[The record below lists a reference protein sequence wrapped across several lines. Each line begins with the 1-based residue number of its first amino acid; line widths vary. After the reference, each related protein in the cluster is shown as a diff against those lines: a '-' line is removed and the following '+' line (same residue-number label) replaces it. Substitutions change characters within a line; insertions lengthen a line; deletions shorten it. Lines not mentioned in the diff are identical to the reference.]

1 MWGLPEVSLQA
12 AQEGLSPQEK
22 RSDISEKSCPPQH
35 PDVQYSKNPAS
46 GRGEG
51 TLVVCFR
58 RHKDK
63 GLETNSHVC
72 ESESK
77 ATRTLLET
85 PEGLLP
91 FCSGQI
97 SLSKGVP

>member
-1 MWGLPEVSLQA
+1 MGA
-12 AQEGLSPQEK
+12 ARSKSPGSTGGSPQEK
-22 RSDISEKSCPPQH
+22 SDISEKSCPPQH
-35 PDVQYSKNPAS
+35 PDVQYSKNPDS

-51 TLVVCFR
+51 TLVICFR

-63 GLETNSHVC
+63 GLEANSHVC

-77 ATRTLLET
+77 ATGSLWET

-91 FCSGQI
+91 FC
-97 SLSKGVP
+97 